1 MVGFFNSMITLQ
13 PITTADDSLL
23 TPLKALYESAFPSCE
38 RRQTEKLVQLIANE
52 PRFVCLAI
60 MHQNEFV
67 GFFTKWDLGGFYY
80 GEHFAIS
87 DAVRGQKMGSK
98 ALQKIV
104 ETVTKPLILEVELP
118 TDNLST
124 RRIAF
129 YERANFQLC
138 RETYIQPPYEKGFEP
153 IPMYLM
159 EYGGNLTQTHFSTI
173 VKTLHTEIYGIKIA

>member
-1 MVGFFNSMITLQ
+1 MITLQ
-13 PITTADDSLL
+13 PITNANDSLL
-23 TPLKALYESAFPSCE
+23 TPLKALYESAFPACE
-38 RRQTEKLVQLIANE
+38 RRQTEKFVQLIASD

-60 MHQNEFV
+60 MHQTEFV
-67 GFFTKWDLGGFYY
+67 GFFTKWDLGDFIY

-87 DAVRGQKMGSK
+87 DAVRGQKIGSQ

-104 ETVTKPLILEVELP
+104 ETTTKPLILEVELP
-118 TDNLST
+118 TDELST

-129 YERANFQLC
+129 YERANLKLC
-138 RETYIQPPYEKGFEP
+138 RETYVQPPYEKGFEP

-159 EYGGNLTQTHFSTI
+159 ECGGTLTQTSFSAI